1 MKSTKPQ
8 KRRLKTDQPSQLRK
22 AQQYEGQKSSNGP
35 TNNTANGQ
43 SLNRKTMAQQMSIK
57 RKPVSALD

>member
-1 MKSTKPQ
+1 MKSTKQQQ

-22 AQQYEGQKSSNGP
+22 AAHYEGQKSSTGP

-43 SLNRKTMAQQMSIK
+43 SLNRKTMA
-57 RKPVSALD
+57 